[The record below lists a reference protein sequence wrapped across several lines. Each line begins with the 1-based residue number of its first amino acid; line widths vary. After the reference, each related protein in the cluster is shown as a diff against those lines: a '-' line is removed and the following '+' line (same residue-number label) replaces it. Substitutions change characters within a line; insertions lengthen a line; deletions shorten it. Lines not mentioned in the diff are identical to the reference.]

1 MTLKKILISFLH
13 VSKKRIPRTG
23 LYIYIQSNIH
33 FIVCVG
39 FPITAM
45 DDGYAIRGHYKFKVL
60 AFHGVRRSEI

>member
-1 MTLKKILISFLH
+1 M
-13 VSKKRIPRTG
+13 
-23 LYIYIQSNIH
+23 YIQSNIH

-60 AFHGVRRSEI
+60 AFHGECRSEI